1 MGRFGLSSNDDSDDE
16 VLMYPQ
22 DHGGD
27 ERTSSTGRD
36 QTLSNR
42 ALSTLVHPVP
52 GVAVEDTSSSSSSSS
67 IREAMRRNEYY
78 DFTIRGNHHACDQ
91 YGPLYEYARVRPGNE
106 EACSSRRRRSSKTYF
121 YYWKQ
126 FVFVMLLI
134 VMQRYLPPPPPPVDS
149 WGGYISHSTQGIK
162 ATITNLVALTMYI
175 VKGCIHNINEDLG
188 MVMRS
193 FLFRQGKPNI
203 PISQDCIPCPLKVP
217 IDNRDEPN
225 QSLESIRN
233 TLQSN
238 FVGKSAEIDILSK
251 ALVKWDS
258 SSLSNK
264 RPLNMIFVGSD
275 GVGKYEVAKQVGELL
290 IHHDC
295 QSDCNNPCS
304 SCVSFHPSH
313 ILHLQGINHALNEE
327 SCAKS
332 LIRQILNHVYKQKNE
347 GAVVILRHVE
357 DLGDAAK
364 RELIR
369 LLRMPNVTFSVQD
382 DDDDDTMVSGASV
395 ANSNLLE
402 RFLFGKE
409 DKSQM
414 IPTRKEVVVRLDNCV
429 FLFTT
434 DLGSDEIFRGLSN
447 SAFKASGLLLDQVA
461 RDIQEKLQR
470 FFGVNV
476 SENVSI
482 LEIVTALPN
491 IADLH
496 RLMRLLYVCNSSLCL
511 FSV

>member
-1 MGRFGLSSNDDSDDE
+1 MGRFGLSSNEDSDDE

-22 DHGGD
+22 DHGGE

-52 GVAVEDTSSSSSSSS
+52 GVVVEDTFSSSSSS

-91 YGPLYEYARVRPGNE
+91 HGPLYEYVQVRPGNE
-106 EACSSRRRRSSKTYF
+106 EACSSRRRRSKKYV

-126 FVFVMLLI
+126 FVFVILLI

-175 VKGCIHNINEDLG
+175 VTGCIHNINEDLG

-193 FLFRQGKPNI
+193 FLFRQGKPKI

-217 IDNRDEPN
+217 IDNRDDPN

-233 TLQSN
+233 ILQSN
-238 FVGKSAEIDILSK
+238 FVGKSAAIDILSK

-275 GVGKYEVAKQVGELL
+275 GVGKYEVAKKVGELL

-295 QSDCNNPCS
+295 QSDCKNPCS
-304 SCVSFHPSH
+304 SCVSFHPSR
-313 ILHLQGINHALNEE
+313 ILHLQGINNALNEE
-327 SCAKS
+327 PCAKS
-332 LIRQILNHVYKQKNE
+332 LIRQILSHVYKQKNE
-347 GAVVILRHVE
+347 GAVVILWHVE
-357 DLGDAAK
+357 DLGHAAK

-369 LLRMPNVTFSVQD
+369 LLSKPSVTFSVQD
-382 DDDDDTMVSGASV
+382 DDDDNMVSGASV
-395 ANSNLLE
+395 ANPNFLE

-414 IPTRKEVVVRLDNCV
+414 IPTKKEVVVRLDNCV

-447 SAFKASGLLLDQVA
+447 SAFESSALLLDQVA
-461 RDIQEKLQR
+461 RDNIREKLQG

-482 LEIVTALPN
+482 L
-491 IADLH
+491 
-496 RLMRLLYVCNSSLCL
+496 
-511 FSV
+511 